1 MPRHE
6 SLKCR
11 LCLSRGGRFTNIFYE
26 NNDAEK
32 LVREAIEELLE
43 LKVVRERSNP
53 WLLCYKCF
61 KLLTDFYM
69 FKQQCHENYHLLN
82 RQRTKRHAEIKNL
95 RTTKNLKVETELNDA
110 SSDGDVGVANLRVVT
125 RASSILGEK
134 RIPSV
139 NRVQITVKKEISDN
153 EDQET
158 VEMTARLKIGDH
170 IMDNH
175 EEDSLQGTIVK
186 TEEVDVEDQETNE
199 IVASQG
205 DVDQNVKNLE
215 GTSLKTIVDMDKIA
229 VEQQETAPARH
240 RDMDNSEEN
249 QEGTSEEL
257 CVLPSLQKDSE
268 SVGVYLVNGKRRNLM
283 VLRSSMKAINQSMEK
298 SSIEEEDNCSA
309 NTMMNLMDDDN
320 CDEVEIQDD
329 LEDLELHLSSDEEV
343 DNKEECDDNT
353 LQEMGGVTSD
363 QLKTQ
368 DNCKKQDVAGKDAGG
383 ILLHACQIC
392 YKEFAQRDL
401 LKDHVLEV
409 HVWNATKFY
418 CDSCS
423 KAFDRKNDL
432 ARHINLVHAGKRKF
446 QREFCTQNFIKT
458 LPALKE
464 SSHNAERP
472 FKCAI
477 CLKGYVQKPYLMRHI
492 LKHTEENPHSCEICS
507 RAFTHYYYL
516 RRHLLTHTNE
526 KRHKCE
532 ICSRAFARNSH
543 LKIHLLIHTG
553 EKPYQC
559 TICTKGFTQ
568 NSDLKRHVL
577 THTGEK
583 RHKCEICSRLFAR
596 NSHLKIHLL
605 RHTGVKPYQCK
616 ICSKG
621 FTQNSDVK
629 RHLLMHT
636 GEKSL
641 KCEICSRAFAWK
653 SDLKRHMMTHTG
665 ERPHRCHVCSKAFV
679 RKRNLKSHM
688 KSHTAK

>member
-1 MPRHE
+1 
-6 SLKCR
+6 
-11 LCLSRGGRFTNIFYE
+11 
-26 NNDAEK
+26 
-32 LVREAIEELLE
+32 
-43 LKVVRERSNP
+43 
-53 WLLCYKCF
+53 
-61 KLLTDFYM
+61 M
-69 FKQQCHENYHLLN
+69 FKQQCHENHHLLN
-82 RQRTKRHAEIKNL
+82 RQRTKKHDERKL
-95 RTTKNLKVETELNDA
+95 RRTTKNLKVEKESNDA
-110 SSDGDVGVANLRVVT
+110 SNDSDVGVANLRVVT
-125 RASSILGEK
+125 RASSILGEIC
-134 RIPSV
+134 IPSV
-139 NRVQITVKKEISDN
+139 NNVQITVKKEISDN

-158 VEMTARLKIGDH
+158 VEMTARLKIVDH

-186 TEEVDVEDQETNE
+186 TEEVDVEDQETNK

-215 GTSLKTIVDMDKIA
+215 GTSLK
-229 VEQQETAPARH
+229 
-240 RDMDNSEEN
+240 
-249 QEGTSEEL
+249 
-257 CVLPSLQKDSE
+257 
-268 SVGVYLVNGKRRNLM
+268 
-283 VLRSSMKAINQSMEK
+283 
-298 SSIEEEDNCSA
+298 
-309 NTMMNLMDDDN
+309 
-320 CDEVEIQDD
+320 DD

-401 LKDHVLEV
+401 LKDHVLHV

-477 CLKGYVQKPYLMRHI
+477 CLKGYVQKQYLMRHI

-516 RRHLLTHTNE
+516 KRHMLTHTNE

-577 THTGEK
+577 PHTGEK

-596 NSHLKIHLL
+596 ISHLKIHLL

-636 GEKSL
+636 REKSL
-641 KCEICSRAFAWK
+641 KCEICSRSFAWK
-653 SDLKRHMMTHTG
+653 SDLKRHMMTHW
-665 ERPHRCHVCSKAFV
+665 
-679 RKRNLKSHM
+679 RK
-688 KSHTAK
+688 TT

>member
-1 MPRHE
+1 MVSCGWIVFKGSHSRAFSDGGCFPEMYLDDSKAKANAVRSCSPMLSCGDLFLGSGDNGDMLGCE
-6 SLKCR
+6 WDVCLTSGCFACR
-11 LCLSRGGRFTNIFYE
+11 QMSR
-26 NNDAEK
+26 
-32 LVREAIEELLE
+32 
-43 LKVVRERSNP
+43 
-53 WLLCYKCF
+53 
-61 KLLTDFYM
+61 
-69 FKQQCHENYHLLN
+69 
-82 RQRTKRHAEIKNL
+82 
-95 RTTKNLKVETELNDA
+95 TE
-110 SSDGDVGVANLRVVT
+110 DGDVGVANLRVVT
-125 RASSILGEK
+125 GASSILGE
-134 RIPSV
+134 RCNPSV
-139 NRVQITVKKEISDN
+139 NN
-153 EDQET
+153 
-158 VEMTARLKIGDH
+158 
-170 IMDNH
+170 
-175 EEDSLQGTIVK
+175 
-186 TEEVDVEDQETNE
+186 
-199 IVASQG
+199 
-205 DVDQNVKNLE
+205 
-215 GTSLKTIVDMDKIA
+215 
-229 VEQQETAPARH
+229 
-240 RDMDNSEEN
+240 
-249 QEGTSEEL
+249 
-257 CVLPSLQKDSE
+257 
-268 SVGVYLVNGKRRNLM
+268 
-283 VLRSSMKAINQSMEK
+283 
-298 SSIEEEDNCSA
+298 
-309 NTMMNLMDDDN
+309 
-320 CDEVEIQDD
+320 DD

-343 DNKEECDDNT
+343 HNKEECDNNT
-353 LQEMGGVTSD
+353 LQEMGGVTSE

-401 LKDHVLEV
+401 LKDHVLHV

-458 LPALKE
+458 LPVLKE

-477 CLKGYVQKPYLMRHI
+477 CLKGYVQKQYLMRHI
-492 LKHTEENPHSCEICS
+492 LTHTEENPHSCEICS

-532 ICSRAFARNSH
+532 ICSRAFAQNSH

-577 THTGEK
+577 IHTGEK
-583 RHKCEICSRLFAR
+583 RHKCEICSRLFSR

-605 RHTGVKPYQCK
+605 RHTGVKPYQCM

-688 KSHTAK
+688 KSHTEK